1 MHSKAK
7 ITSDWDHPRRCGA
20 YSMPLLA
27 VHLHV
32 GSPPQVRGIPVPGT
46 SYDAAG
52 GITPAGA
59 GHTLLKRLI
68 RIAHRDHPRRC
79 GAYAYIIPYKD
90 QAQGSPPQVRGIHLC
105 RYQQI
110 LVNGITPA
118 GAGHT
123 ATYLATSITGR
134 DHPRRCG
141 AYYHYRRQQNQYL
154 RDHPRRCGA
163 YSTVAKWQN
172 HSMGS
177 PPQVRGIPVS
187 IGIVSFVSGIT
198 PAGAGHTIPQNLLD
212 VRRWDHPRRCGA
224 YKRFIPKQQTCQGS
238 PPQVRGIPS
247 LR

>member
-1 MHSKAK
+1 M
-7 ITSDWDHPRRCGA
+7 
-20 YSMPLLA
+20 
-27 VHLHV
+27 
-32 GSPPQVRGIPVPGT
+32 RGIPLQSSWRAPW
-46 SYDAAG
+46 
-52 GITPAGA
+52 P
-59 GHTLLKRLI
+59 
-68 RIAHRDHPRRC
+68 
-79 GAYAYIIPYKD
+79 
-90 QAQGSPPQVRGIHLC
+90 
-105 RYQQI
+105 
-110 LVNGITPA
+110 GITPA

-123 ATYLATSITGR
+123 AVSIFFRRLYR

>member
-1 MHSKAK
+1 M
-7 ITSDWDHPRRCGA
+7 WDHPRRCGA
-20 YSMPLLA
+20 YRNLSSNQHNRP
-27 VHLHV
+27 
-32 GSPPQVRGIPVPGT
+32 GSPPQVRGIRSV
-46 SYDAAG
+46 YARRIRLF

-59 GHTLLKRLI
+59 GHTYSRRPLI
-68 RIAHRDHPRRC
+68 AF
-79 GAYAYIIPYKD
+79 
-90 QAQGSPPQVRGIHLC
+90 LW
-105 RYQQI
+105 
-110 LVNGITPA
+110 
-118 GAGHT
+118 
-123 ATYLATSITGR
+123 

-224 YKRFIPKQQTCQGS
+224 YCNLRVKKCLEPGS
-238 PPQVRGIPS
+238 PPQVRGI
-247 LR
+247 L